1 MKSKASDLH
10 TPRVLYSLLGRGVV
24 VLLSGLPA
32 DADADVRSADDVAA
46 PKKAVDQPT
55 GRHC

>member
-10 TPRVLYSLLGRGVV
+10 TPRALYSLLGRVV